1 MTSEELVDLLYVA
14 YNRDEAEVFSIDRA
28 ARAGYDEL
36 YTTAPDVLDK
46 KMRIIDEEIEKK
58 ALALINE
65 KVIQV
70 RSKKQREIEER
81 EANFDAIMRRRAET
95 LLKQN
100 ESYIGKDTANQA
112 IELIEEEANGKKTKE
127 KGGDTD
133 VGQAKKQTRGRKPK
147 SATK

>member
-14 YNRDEAEVFSIDRA
+14 YNRDEAEVFSVDRA

-46 KMRIIDEEIEKK
+46 KMRIMDEEIEKK

-81 EANFDAIMRRRAET
+81 EANFDAIMRRRAEA

-112 IELIEEEANGKKTKE
+112 IELIEEEANNKKTKE
-127 KGGDTD
+127 KGGDTN
-133 VGQAKKQTRGRKPK
+133 VGQEQKKRRGRKPK
-147 SATK
+147 SVTE